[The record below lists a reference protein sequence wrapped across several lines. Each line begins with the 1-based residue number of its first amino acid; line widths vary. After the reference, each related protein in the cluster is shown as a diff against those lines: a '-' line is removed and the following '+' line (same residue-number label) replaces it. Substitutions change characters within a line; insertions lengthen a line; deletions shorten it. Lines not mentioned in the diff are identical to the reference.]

1 MKRID
6 IDQAI
11 SILEEVTPKKGGN
24 LYMPGDGRYQPK
36 ALRPYLGYNQWAKWL
51 VLVEWFWLDT
61 LADLG
66 EMPAADALHLNE
78 AVLRELLTQVS
89 TARQDSREKI
99 TKHDIIALQHLM
111 KKHLPTPLH
120 HWLHLCATS
129 YDIIETAYTLQ
140 LKACFERVFQP
151 QMMKVSQLWCRH
163 IDEQAGTL
171 QAGRTHLQTALPVT
185 VGFWLAGIHN
195 RFVTSARRAK
205 ELVKEVPAKFS
216 GAVGT
221 SASQRLLLPQHRAED
236 HLMQKLGIPAAK
248 ISTQVAPPE
257 ARARFYHELMLL
269 SGAMANL
276 GEDVRILQSSQYGE
290 LGSAS
295 STSSAMSHKQANP
308 IAAEQ
313 LAGMHVTVIAEY
325 MKIPMTLV
333 TNLQRDLRA
342 SNVMRSYAAVM
353 VYTYQQLLTAER
365 LIKSFRFKA
374 DQCRNNFDVQ
384 ANVVV
389 AEALHLEMQ
398 RLGFPEAHQFVN
410 EKLVPWA
417 MQNQTSLQG
426 AVLAEPALHELV
438 LDLQASP
445 VWDILVQPHKYTG
458 DAEVIAQREAHNV
471 FEG

>member
-1 MKRID
+1 
-6 IDQAI
+6 
-11 SILEEVTPKKGGN
+11 
-24 LYMPGDGRYQPK
+24 
-36 ALRPYLGYNQWAKWL
+36 LGYDQWAKWL

-66 EMPAADALHLNE
+66 EMPAEDAEYLNE
-78 AVLRELLTQVS
+78 VVLRELLKNIHT
-89 TARQDSREKI
+89 TEQDVHEQK

-111 KKHLPTPLH
+111 KQYLPQPLH
-120 HWLHLCATS
+120 RWLHLCATS

-151 QMMKVSQLWCRH
+151 QIATVSSLWRQH
-163 IDEQAGTL
+163 IEEQSDTL

-185 VGFWLAGIHN
+185 VGFWLAGIHR
-195 RFVTSARRAK
+195 RFVESAREAQHLVRA
-205 ELVKEVPAKFS
+205 VPGKFS

-221 SASQRLLLPQHRAED
+221 SASQVLLFKSHHSAEK
-236 HLMQKLGIPAAK
+236 HLMEKLGIPVAV

-257 ARARFYHELMLL
+257 ARARFYHELVLL

-276 GEDVRILQSSQYGE
+276 GEDVRILQSSQFGE

-313 LAGMHVTVIAEY
+313 LAGMHATVIAEY
-325 MKIPMTLV
+325 MKVMMTLV
-333 TNLQRDLRA
+333 TDLQRDLRA

-365 LIKSFRFKA
+365 LLKSLTVKTER
-374 DQCRNNFDVQ
+374 CRSNFAVQ
-384 ANVVV
+384 ADVVV

-417 MQNQTSLQG
+417 MQNQTNLQA
-426 AVLAEPALHELV
+426 AVLAEPALEGLV
-438 LDLQASP
+438 PALQVSP
-445 VWDILVQPHKYTG
+445 VW
-458 DAEVIAQREAHNV
+458 EVLLSPEQYFGRAVLIACTEFNNI
-471 FEG
+471 FDG